1 MPEDRL
7 RAWQGSAPL
16 VAAMG
21 RAKLRL
27 AGPGLVQRVA
37 LQIQSLGHAAQ
48 LAQAIHVQASN
59 ERL

>member
-7 RAWQGSAPL
+7 RAWRGSASL
-16 VAAMG
+16 GQGG

-37 LQIQSLGHAAQ
+37 LQVQSLGHAAQ
-48 LAQAIHVQASN
+48 LAQAVHVQAGN